1 MEQGDIWLVRTDI
14 DGNVVWNHTIGDPYG
29 NSGGSLDYEGNSTF
43 IIAGGTSYVGEPF
56 GDIWILKV
64 YINEVIP
71 SGTPTSSSP
80 YVGFII
86 SFEILFIVVIV
97 QKIKTKKRKVKK

>member
-1 MEQGDIWLVRTDI
+1 M
-14 DGNVVWNHTIGDPYG
+14 
-29 NSGGSLDYEGNSTF
+29 
-43 IIAGGTSYVGEPF
+43 GEPF

-80 YVGFII
+80 FVGFII
-86 SFEILFIVVIV
+86 SFEILFIVAIV
-97 QKIKTKKRKVKK
+97 QKAKTKKHKIKKQVKSR